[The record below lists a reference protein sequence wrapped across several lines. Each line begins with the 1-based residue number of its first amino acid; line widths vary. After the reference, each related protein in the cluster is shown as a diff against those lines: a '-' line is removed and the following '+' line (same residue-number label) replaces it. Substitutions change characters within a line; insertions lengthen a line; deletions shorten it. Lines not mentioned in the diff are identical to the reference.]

1 MTLPSTAKLIPFE
14 SAAAMAKTLANKQ
27 LVFTNGCF
35 DILHAGHIYYL
46 QQAKALGDYLW
57 VGLNADASVKQLK
70 GDTRPINFEAAR
82 AYVLAGLEAVDFITI
97 FSQNTPIELIT
108 NIKPNIHVKGG
119 DYKKETLPEY
129 PVVKGYGGQVII
141 QPFLTGFSTTS
152 IIDQSRQS

>member
-1 MTLPSTAKLIPFE
+1 MPLLNNLKVIPDRLTLKLLEP
-14 SAAAMAKTLANKQ
+14 
-27 LVFTNGCF
+27 
-35 DILHAGHIYYL
+35 
-46 QQAKALGDYLW
+46 
-57 VGLNADASVKQLK
+57 
-70 GDTRPINFEAAR
+70 
-82 AYVLAGLEAVDFITI
+82 VLAGLEAVDFITI